1 MKRKDLYEYVREQ
14 IINELTEGAAEDQAA
29 AATALKNQQ
38 AQIAAA
44 TAASAAAEAAKKAAD
59 TKKAETA
66 ADKKP
71 GLTEDGVNELA
82 RKGRNIQMG
91 ENFTTI
97 KDVYAGSMIGR
108 ILDVVEEAGEEG
120 ITPKNIMAAVGIKFS
135 SVLNPIMGE
144 LIELGA
150 VTGPAPKEAEV
161 EPEETTPE
169 DDLVNLGIP
178 KVTDNPEEEEDVK
191 DDYYKPEEE
200 EDSTEEE
207 PKDVAV
213 SDTETEKIIG
223 GKAYAKKLTPE
234 EEDVIEKYKNAI
246 VNKSKILRDKKA
258 STDDKAK
265 AKAALDS
272 YKKKEDLKKLF
283 NKKGSK
289 SLIDFINDELNK

>member
-1 MKRKDLYEYVREQ
+1 MKRKDLYNYVREQ
-14 IINELTEGAAEDQAA
+14 IVNELKEGAAEDQAA
-29 AATALKNQQ
+29 TATALKNQQ

-44 TAASAAAEAAKKAAD
+44 TAASAAADAAKKAAD

-91 ENFTTI
+91 ENFATI
-97 KDVYAGSMIGR
+97 KDAYAGSMIER

-135 SVLNPIMGE
+135 SVLNPIIGE

-150 VTGPAPKEAEV
+150 VTGPAPKEAET

-169 DDLVNLGIP
+169 DDLVSLGIP
-178 KVTDNPEEEEDVK
+178 KVTDNPEEEEDTK
-191 DDYYKPEEE
+191 DDYYKPEE

-207 PKDVAV
+207 PKDIAV
-213 SDTETEKIIG
+213 SDKETEKIIG

-234 EEDVIEKYKNAI
+234 EEDVINKYKNAI
-246 VNKSKILRDKKA
+246 TNKSKILKDKKA
-258 STDDKAK
+258 SADDKAK

-272 YKKKEDLKKLF
+272 YKKKDDLKKLF
-283 NKKGSK
+283 NKKGGK

>member
-1 MKRKDLYEYVREQ
+1 MKRKDLYKYVREQ
-14 IINELTEGAAEDQAA
+14 IVNELKEGAAEDQAA
-29 AATALKNQQ
+29 TAAALKNQQ

-44 TAASAAAEAAKKAAD
+44 TAASAAADAAKKAAD

-91 ENFTTI
+91 ENFATI
-97 KDVYAGSMIGR
+97 KDAYAGSMIER

-135 SVLNPIMGE
+135 SVLNPIIGE

-150 VTGPAPKEAEV
+150 VTGPAPKEAET

-169 DDLVNLGIP
+169 DDLVSLGIP
-178 KVTDNPEEEEDVK
+178 KVTDNPEEEEDTK
-191 DDYYKPEEE
+191 DDYYKPEE

-207 PKDVAV
+207 PKDIAV
-213 SDTETEKIIG
+213 SDKETEKIIG

-234 EEDVIEKYKNAI
+234 EEDVINKYKNAI
-246 VNKSKILRDKKA
+246 TNKSKILKDKKA
-258 STDDKAK
+258 SADDKAK

-272 YKKKEDLKKLF
+272 YKKKDDLKKLF
-283 NKKGSK
+283 NKKGGK